1 MLRLGI
7 SCDKQK
13 CDCNLYS
20 LKMPDASQSLRFV
33 DSEVL
38 FNAK

>member
-1 MLRLGI
+1 MLPLGI
-7 SCDKQK
+7 PCDKQK

-20 LKMPDASQSLRFV
+20 FKMPDASPSLGFV